1 MKYAHGCALFYC
13 AYIIYCYWLN
23 MVNILALHTQKSSS
37 QSHYDDL
44 IGFGIGLA
52 PGHRVN
58 QRWDNFWCSDYLYH
72 GSYVLSTL
80 PSALVICIR

>member
-1 MKYAHGCALFYC
+1 MA
-13 AYIIYCYWLN
+13 
-23 MVNILALHTQKSSS
+23 NILALHTQKNSSL
-37 QSHYDDL
+37 SHYDDL

-72 GSYVLSTL
+72 GSYVIHPTFSIGHMYSLTNKLKGST
-80 PSALVICIR
+80 AKICAI